1 MTTNFNRAYAIR
13 DQFIAYLESNPIP
26 ARHNFGG
33 IPVVAYVAG
42 GSAFNYIFSKNANL
56 TVPSNWNYLKTPDV
70 DLKFMAMHPL
80 NDRDRQKVKTA
91 SVSYMENYLQG
102 FRRWIVPRLAAP
114 QGTVLSLSN
123 SRVWQYNKETYHQQ
137 GWADG
142 FTGNYLYSLYGFY
155 VSYPSATQPGVR
167 RRIQFLDL
175 SVGENPSLREDWLY
189 RRYPITTL
197 HPQYMF
203 RDQAYIII
211 ASFLSRD
218 TALLRRSPFANVT
231 NPFTEMIRLKGEKDM
246 KRLLLL
252 AKHFMGTTTKG
263 YKAILNLY
271 NSFFTARSVNKYR
284 AHIHLLRNLL
294 KSNKAINTN
303 NTNVQ
308 DNIMNQFM
316 LFASTFV
323 ATSPPAGDHVYL
335 AGGMG
340 IRIMMAHL
348 NQANRQMIPEL
359 NKYMV
364 EKTDDFD
371 FKYMVPRPIT
381 TLAELNTKIASMNQF
396 YENLF
401 RLFAA
406 RIGANLIITQLF
418 PGQGAIQLKPSRV
431 TPTKTMYYLRTYKL
445 QINGREYEFADT
457 SLYHDSNFNA
467 NQVHAI
473 GGIPVLKTDYMLKD
487 TLEVVTRSIL
497 APNGSYNARRNPING
512 SNALKGYKNLR
523 RAGALT
529 KVLRNYPGVIAIA
542 PHLGELKRHVYNK
555 NTNSAR
561 SSARTIRTMIGY
573 T

>member
-91 SVSYMENYLQG
+91 AVSYMENYLQG

-114 QGTVLSLSN
+114 QGIVLSLSN

-218 TALLRRSPFANVT
+218 QALLRRSPFAPIT
-231 NPFTEMIRLKGEKDM
+231 HAISEQIRLKGEKDM

-294 KSNKAINTN
+294 KSNKAMNTN

-418 PGQGAIQLKPSRV
+418 PGQGAIQLRPSRV

-523 RAGALT
+523 RAGALST
-529 KVLRNYPGVIAIA
+529 VLRNYPGVIALA